1 MAEIELA
8 RKVDF
13 VDHLRAYHV
22 LLDGDQIG
30 EIRSGETL
38 VYDVGSGRL
47 EFQLKI
53 SWCWSRKI
61 QLDLDAE
68 SSVRL
73 RCSPRNL
80 LTVFYGITFG
90 RHEYIKLEVV

>member
-8 RKVDF
+8 REVDF
-13 VDHLRAYHV
+13 VDHLRAYRV

-38 VYDVGSGRL
+38 VYDVGPGRH

-61 QLDLDAE
+61 QLDLDVE

-73 RCSPRNL
+73 RCRPSNL

>member
-8 RKVDF
+8 REVDF

-30 EIRSGETL
+30 EIRSGE
-38 VYDVGSGRL
+38 
-47 EFQLKI
+47 
-53 SWCWSRKI
+53 WCRSRKI

-73 RCSPRNL
+73 RCRPSNL

-90 RHEYIKLEVV
+90 RHEYIKVEVV